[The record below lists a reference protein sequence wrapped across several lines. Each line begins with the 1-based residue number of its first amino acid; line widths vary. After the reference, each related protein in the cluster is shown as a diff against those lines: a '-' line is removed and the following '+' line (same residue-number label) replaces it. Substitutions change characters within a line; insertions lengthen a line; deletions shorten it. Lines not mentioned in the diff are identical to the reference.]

1 MPLRQEEIVGRDD
14 EIAAITSLVEEIEGD
29 PQHLIL
35 EGDAGIGKTILW
47 RDALERARAAGVIVL
62 ATSPGEQET
71 PLAFSGLRDLL
82 EDVYDDVADALPL
95 PQRRALDVALLR
107 EDPSGAS
114 LDRGAVAAAFL
125 GSLRLLAAHACV
137 VVAVDDLQ
145 WLDEPTRFIVNHARR
160 RLRAE
165 SVALVLAVRAGSE
178 SIDPPP
184 GARAELRITLG
195 PLSVGALHRI
205 VRTQLGTSPSR
216 PTLVRL
222 HELCGGN
229 PFFGLEIA
237 RALQRRGGE
246 DSSHALPLPSRLQD
260 FVGERL
266 ATLPRETVEA
276 LQVTAALSHPT
287 VTLVANASG
296 GNGRALDAAVVAD
309 VLRTDGDRLVFTH
322 PMLAT
327 GAYSSAGPVRRREIH
342 RRLATLVDD
351 PEDEARHLALAASGP
366 EPEVAMALE
375 RAAERARLRG
385 APAVAAELAEQAL
398 GLTAAAD
405 ADERLRRATAAAG
418 SLFEAGDASGA
429 AALFERAV
437 ETAAPS
443 PARAEALAGLGRAW
457 AYAANLRSAARIF
470 EQAIGEAEAGSVV
483 QAEAEH
489 GLAVALFRLLEDL
502 GAAEAHA
509 RRAVEVA
516 ADLGDLHALR
526 EFSAS
531 LALIRRVRGE
541 ETSQP
546 DADETNEP
554 GSEPGRSRFLTTLYG
569 AEFMSSVQAVFSDDL
584 VNARAGLERVLVQA
598 KESGDEASLP
608 LLLRYLSFVE
618 LLAGDWTRAAQ
629 LADEGY
635 DAALLA
641 GQRSQQ
647 AVVAATKALIAA
659 HRGAGDATRRE
670 ADEALR
676 LVEETGSGFADL
688 LATSAL
694 GLLELSAGDVEGA
707 AARLE
712 PLLDRVTAAGV
723 GEPGVTRFV
732 PDLVEAR
739 VRLGRIEEAG
749 PLVSSYEQ
757 QAVRLNR
764 PSALA
769 ASARCRAL
777 MKAADTDFE
786 AALAAVDEA
795 LGAHAR
801 VAMPFERARTLL
813 VRGGIERRARR
824 KRAAREALA
833 EALAVFDE
841 LGAESFAEQARLE
854 LGRIG
859 GRAPAGGRLTPTERR
874 VARLVAEG
882 RPTKEVA
889 ASLFVSPKT
898 VEGHLSRIY
907 AKLGVH
913 SRTALSRELSGR
925 D

>member
-1 MPLRQEEIVGRDD
+1 MLLQQEEIVGRDD
-14 EIAAITSLVEEIEGD
+14 EIAEITRLVEEIEAH
-29 PQHLIL
+29 PRHLVL
-35 EGDAGIGKTILW
+35 EGEAGIGKTILW
-47 RDALERARAAGVIVL
+47 RDALERARAGGVVVL
-62 ATSPGEQET
+62 ATSPGELET
-71 PLAFSGLRDLL
+71 PLAFSGLRDLF

-95 PQRRALDVALLR
+95 PQKRALDVALLR
-107 EDPSGAS
+107 AEPSGGS

-125 GSLRLLAAHACV
+125 GSLRLLADRARV
-137 VVAVDDLQ
+137 LVAVDDLQ
-145 WLDEPTRFIVNHARR
+145 WLDGPTRFIVNHARR
-160 RLRAE
+160 RLREE
-165 SVALVLAVRAGSE
+165 SVAFLLALRAPAE
-178 SIDPPP
+178 AVDQPP

-205 VRTQLGTSPSR
+205 VRTQLGASPSR

-246 DSSHALPLPSRLQD
+246 DSGHALPLPSRLQD

-266 ATLPRETVEA
+266 ATLPRETIEA

-287 VTLVANASG
+287 VTLVAEVSG
-296 GNGRALDAAVVAD
+296 GTGRALDAAVVAD
-309 VLRTDGDRLVFTH
+309 VLRTDGERLVFTH
-322 PMLAT
+322 PLLAT
-327 GAYSSAGPVRRREIH
+327 GAYSTAGPVRRREIH
-342 RRLATLVDD
+342 GRLATLVDD
-351 PEDEARHLALAASGP
+351 PEETARHLALAASGP
-366 EPEVAMALE
+366 DPEVAMALE
-375 RAAERARLRG
+375 HAAKRARSRG
-385 APAVAAELAEQAL
+385 APAVAAELAKQAL
-398 GLTAAAD
+398 GLTPSAD
-405 ADERLRRATAAAG
+405 AEGRQRRAAAAAG
-418 SLFEAGDASGA
+418 SLFEAGDAGGA
-429 AALFERAV
+429 ATLFERAV
-437 ETAAPS
+437 EMAPS
-443 PARAEALAGLGRAW
+443 GPARAEALAGLGRAW

-470 EQAIGEAEAGSVV
+470 EQAIGEAEAVSAV
-483 QAEAEH
+483 QAEAQH
-489 GLAVALFRLLEDL
+489 GLAVALFRLMEDL
-502 GAAEAHA
+502 GAAEEHA
-509 RRAVEVA
+509 RRAVEIA
-516 ADLGDLHALR
+516 AGLGDPHALR
-526 EFSAS
+526 EFRAS
-531 LALIRRVRGE
+531 LALIRRLQGK

-546 DADETNEP
+546 GGDDMTDP
-554 GSEPGRSRFLTTLYG
+554 GGDPGRSRFLTTLYG
-569 AEFMSSVQAVFSDDL
+569 PEFMSSVQAVLADDFA
-584 VNARAGLERVLVQA
+584 NARAGFERVSA
-598 KESGDEASLP
+598 RATESGDEASLP
-608 LLLRYLSFVE
+608 LVLRYLSFVE
-618 LLAGDWTRAAQ
+618 LLAGDWTRAQ
-629 LADEGY
+629 QVADEGY
-635 DAALLA
+635 EAALLT

-647 AVVAATKALIAA
+647 AVIAASKALIAA
-659 HRGAGDATRRE
+659 HRGDADATRHD

-694 GLLELSAGDVEGA
+694 GLLELSLGNAEGA
-707 AARLE
+707 TARLE
-712 PLLDRVTAAGV
+712 PLLDRVMAAGV
-723 GEPGVTRFV
+723 GEPGATRFV

-739 VRLGRIEEAG
+739 LRLGRTEEAAA
-749 PLVSSYEQ
+749 LLAAYEQ
-757 QAVRLNR
+757 KAVRLDR

-769 ASARCRAL
+769 ASARCRAVV
-777 MKAADTDFE
+777 AAAETGFE

-841 LGAESFAEQARLE
+841 LGAQSFAEQASLE

-859 GRAPAGGRLTPTERR
+859 GRAPAGSRLTPTERR

-882 RPTKEVA
+882 RSTKEVA

-913 SRTALSRELSGR
+913 SRTALARELSDR

>member
-1 MPLRQEEIVGRDD
+1 MLLRRDEIVGRDD
-14 EIAAITSLVEEIEGD
+14 EIAMITRLVEEIEGH
-29 PQHLIL
+29 PPHLVL
-35 EGDAGIGKTILW
+35 EGEAGIGKTILW
-47 RDALERARAAGVIVL
+47 RDGVERARAAGVVVL
-62 ATSPGEQET
+62 ATSPGELET

-82 EDVYDDVADALPL
+82 EDAYEDVADVLPL
-95 PQRRALDVALLR
+95 PQRRAMDVALLR
-107 EDPSGAS
+107 VDPAGGS
-114 LDRGAVAAAFL
+114 LDRGAVAAGFL
-125 GSLRLLAAHACV
+125 GSLRLLAASARV
-137 VVAVDDLQ
+137 LVAVDDLQ

-160 RLRAE
+160 RLSVD
-165 SVALVLAVRAGSE
+165 SVAFFLALRASSE
-178 SIDPPP
+178 ANDLPP
-184 GARAELRITLG
+184 GARPELRITLG

-205 VRTQLGTSPSR
+205 LRTQLGESPSR

-246 DSSHALPLPSRLQD
+246 DSSDAFPLPSRLQD
-260 FVGERL
+260 FVSERL

-276 LQVTAALSHPT
+276 LQLTAALSHPT

-296 GNGRALDAAVVAD
+296 GQGRALDAAVVAD
-309 VLRTDGDRLVFTH
+309 VLRTDGERLVFTH
-322 PMLAT
+322 SLLAT
-327 GAYSSAGPVRRREIH
+327 GAYSTAGPVKRREIH

-351 PEDEARHLALAASGP
+351 PEEKARHLALAASGP
-366 EPEVAMALE
+366 DPEVAMALE

-398 GLTAAAD
+398 GLTPSAD
-405 ADERLRRATAAAG
+405 AEERLRRATAAAG

-437 ETAAPS
+437 EKAAPI
-443 PARAEALAGLGRAW
+443 PVRAEALAGLGRAW

-502 GAAEAHA
+502 GAAEGHA
-509 RRAVEVA
+509 RNAVEVA
-516 ADLGDLHALR
+516 AGLGDVHALR

-531 LALIRRVRGE
+531 LALIRRLRGE

-546 DADETNEP
+546 GGDDTTEP
-554 GSEPGRSRFLTTLYG
+554 GSVPSRSRFLTTLYR
-569 AEFMSSVQAVFSDDL
+569 AEFTYSVQAVFSDDL
-584 VNARAGLERVLVQA
+584 VNARAGLERVSVQA
-598 KESGDEASLP
+598 TESGDEASLP
-608 LLLRYLSFVE
+608 LVLRYLSFVE
-618 LLAGDWTRAAQ
+618 LLAGDWARAQQ

-635 DAALLA
+635 EAALLTR
-641 GQRSQQ
+641 QRSQQ
-647 AVVAATKALIAA
+647 AVLAATKALIAA
-659 HRGAGDATRRE
+659 HRGAGDATRRD

-688 LATSAL
+688 LARSAL
-694 GLLELSAGDVEGA
+694 GLLELSLGDAEGA

-712 PLLDRVTAAGV
+712 PLLVRVRAAGIA
-723 GEPGVTRFV
+723 EPGVTRFV

-739 VRLGRIEEAG
+739 VRLGRTQEADA
-749 PLVSSYEQ
+749 LLAAYEQ

-777 MKAADTDFE
+777 LAAAELDFE
-786 AALAAVDEA
+786 AALTAVDEA
-795 LGAHAR
+795 VGAHAR

-824 KRAAREALA
+824 KRAARQALA
-833 EALAVFDE
+833 DALSVFDE
-841 LGAESFAEQARLE
+841 LGAQSFAEQARLE

-874 VARLVAEG
+874 VAGLVAEG
-882 RPTKEVA
+882 RSTKEVA
-889 ASLFVSPKT
+889 ARLFVSPKT

-913 SRTALSRELSGR
+913 SRTALARELSGR
-925 D
+925 H

>member
-1 MPLRQEEIVGRDD
+1 MLLRQEEIVGRDD
-14 EIAAITSLVEEIEGD
+14 EIAAIARLVEEIESN
-29 PQHLIL
+29 PRHLVL
-35 EGDAGIGKTILW
+35 EGEPGIGKTILW
-47 RDALERARAAGVIVL
+47 RDGLERARAAGVVVL
-62 ATSPGEQET
+62 ATSPGELET

-82 EDVYDDVADALPL
+82 EDAYEDVADALPL
-95 PQRRALDVALLR
+95 PQKRALDVALLR
-107 EDPSGAS
+107 VDAGGF

-125 GSLRLLAAHACV
+125 GSLRLLAASARV
-137 VVAVDDLQ
+137 LVAVDDLQ
-145 WLDEPTRFIVNHARR
+145 WLDQPTRFIVNHARR
-160 RLRAE
+160 RISVE
-165 SVALVLAVRAGSE
+165 SVAFLLALRPSSE
-178 SIDPPP
+178 AIDLPP
-184 GARAELRITLG
+184 GARPELRITLG

-205 VRTQLGTSPSR
+205 VRTQLGASPSR

-246 DSSHALPLPSRLQD
+246 DSSYALPLPSRLQD
-260 FVGERL
+260 YVGERL

-287 VTLVANASG
+287 VTLVAEVSG
-296 GNGRALDAAVVAD
+296 GTGHALDPAVVAD

-322 PMLAT
+322 PLLAT

-351 PEDEARHLALAASGP
+351 PEEQARHLALVASGP
-366 EPEVAMALE
+366 DPGVATALE
-375 RAAERARLRG
+375 GAAERARSRG

-398 GLTAAAD
+398 GLTPSAD
-405 ADERLRRATAAAG
+405 AQDRLRRATAAAG
-418 SLFEAGDASGA
+418 SLFEAGDAGGA
-429 AALFERAV
+429 AARFERAV
-437 ETAAPS
+437 EMAS
-443 PARAEALAGLGRAW
+443 PGPGRAEALAGLGRAR

-470 EQAIGEAEAGSVV
+470 EQAIGEAEAVSVV
-483 QAEAEH
+483 RAEAEH

-502 GAAEAHA
+502 GAAERHA

-516 ADLGDLHALR
+516 ARLGDPHALR
-526 EFSAS
+526 EFGAS
-531 LALIRRVRGE
+531 LALIRRLRGE

-546 DADETNEP
+546 GGEDTTESGGDPA
-554 GSEPGRSRFLTTLYG
+554 RSRFLTTLYG
-569 AEFMSSVQAVFSDDL
+569 PEFMWSVQAVFADDL
-584 VNARAGLERVLVQA
+584 VNARVGFERVSVRA
-598 KESGDEASLP
+598 TESGDEASLP
-608 LLLRYLSFVE
+608 LVLRYLSFVE
-618 LLAGDWTRAAQ
+618 LLAGDWTRAQ
-629 LADEGY
+629 QVADEGY
-635 DAALLA
+635 EAALLT

-647 AVVAATKALIAA
+647 AVLAATKALIAA
-659 HRGAGDATRRE
+659 HRGDRDATRSG

-676 LVEETGSGFADL
+676 LVEETASGFAEL

-694 GLLELSAGDVEGA
+694 GLLELSLGDAEGA
-707 AARLE
+707 AALLE
-712 PLLDRVTAAGV
+712 PLLDRVMAAGV

-739 VRLGRIEEAG
+739 LRLGRTEEAG
-749 PLVSSYEQ
+749 ALLAAFEQ
-757 QAVRLNR
+757 QAVRLDR

-777 MKAADTDFE
+777 VAAADTDFE
-786 AALAAVDEA
+786 SALTAVDEA

-833 EALAVFDE
+833 DALSVFDG
-841 LGAESFAEQARLE
+841 LGAQSFAEQARLE

-859 GRAPAGGRLTPTERR
+859 GRAPAGARLTPTERR
-874 VARLVAEG
+874 VAGLVAEG
-882 RPTKEVA
+882 RSTKEVA
-889 ASLFVSPKT
+889 ARLFVSPKT

-913 SRTALSRELSGR
+913 SRTALARELSGR